1 MAVDA
6 ENTADRDVV
15 VDGVDGVDVVD
26 GVVVD
31 FVGVAD
37 VADETGARDAGVE
50 LDDVIEH

>member
-15 VDGVDGVDVVD
+15 VDGVVVD
-26 GVVVD
+26 GTLVD